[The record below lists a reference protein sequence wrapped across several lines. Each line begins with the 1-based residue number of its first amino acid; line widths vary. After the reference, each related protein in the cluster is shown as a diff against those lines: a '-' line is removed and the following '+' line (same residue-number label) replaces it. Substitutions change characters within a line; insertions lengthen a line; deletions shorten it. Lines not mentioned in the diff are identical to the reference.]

1 MKTKFQVKQLFHK
14 RPCLTNVHSPIISS
28 ARNGPER
35 TGTAF
40 RFVKWIGV
48 TDPFRRGMLE
58 RTRTPSGSS
67 FFNNYYFF
75 HYEICCR
82 LDKRTTKRYPQNI
95 PHPLCIRGGEI
106 RRGKVEEGER
116 ESS

>member
-1 MKTKFQVKQLFHK
+1 MKTKFQVKQWT
-14 RPCLTNVHSPIISS
+14 R
-28 ARNGPER
+28 
-35 TGTAF
+35 TAF
-40 RFVKWIGV
+40 RFVEWIGV

-82 LDKRTTKRYPQNI
+82 LDERTMKRYPQTFRT
-95 PHPLCIRGGEI
+95 LFAS
-106 RRGKVEEGER
+106 EEGRYYVVRLKRGR
-116 ESS
+116 EKAPEEAVG